1 MTQEITIK
9 KSTYNQILVGI
20 VVLAVAFSFATGY
33 MLGGSGSITGN
44 VVAQQQPQ
52 PVAQQ
57 QPQQQQPSRVQVSV
71 DDDPVI
77 GSANAPLTIIEFS
90 DYQCPFCQRFHQETW
105 PQLKADYVDTGKV
118 KFVYRDYPL
127 PFHQN
132 AEIAAEAANCAGEQ
146 GKYWEMHDEL
156 FAKGSGDGTG
166 LDAASLKSYAAGLGL
181 NAATFATCLDGS
193 KYASEIQKDTA
204 DGSTAGVSGT
214 PTFYIGTPSKSYT
227 QIVGAV
233 PYAVIKQTIDQELA
247 A

>member
-1 MTQEITIK
+1 MAQEVTIK
-9 KSTYNQILVGI
+9 KSTYNKILAGVF
-20 VVLAVAFSFATGY
+20 VLAVALAFSTGY
-33 MLGGSGSITGN
+33 VFGGMGGTTGAAAA
-44 VVAQQQPQ
+44 V
-52 PVAQQ
+52 Q
-57 QPQQQQPSRVQVSV
+57 QPQQPAVPEAPGRVQLSA
-71 DDDPVI
+71 DDDPVL

-90 DYQCPFCQRFHQETW
+90 DYQCPFCQRFHDQTW
-105 PQLKADYVDTGKV
+105 DQLKTAYIDTGKA
-118 KFVYRDYPL
+118 KFVYRDFPL

-227 QIVGAV
+227 QVVGAG